1 MEVGLLDGV
10 LSSSKP
16 LKKTFVGGHACESG
30 AMFCELPAGGL
41 EFEVSLN
48 VWPIE
53 GGLPFLNPQV
63 FVSPSLIVGVV
74 VGKVDSTVVVEVVLG
89 MPVA

>member
-1 MEVGLLDGV
+1 MEVGLLDSV

-16 LKKTFVGGHACESG
+16 LEKTFVSGHACESG